1 MVLAHWKFCNHC
13 GNNLTLLASSSLAPS
28 SSSSRKTKKA
38 MDFIEKVKHDTYLNK
53 STYSSIIINKNDNND
68 DDDDDDADID
78 DNDADGTLNIDQS
91 ILNAIDDRINS
102 LSSDTYQKYKKK
114 MILAEMLAD
123 ELEIQNAE
131 FVESSYR
138 QIVNDY
144 QNNNDAEML
153 NDFVV

>member
-1 MVLAHWKFCNHC
+1 
-13 GNNLTLLASSSLAPS
+13 
-28 SSSSRKTKKA
+28 
-38 MDFIEKVKHDTYLNK
+38 MDFIEKVKHDTYLNR

-68 DDDDDDADID
+68 NDDDDDADID

-91 ILNAIDDRINS
+91 ILNAIDDRINF